1 MIPTLLGPHF
11 PCVTHRQPGLH
22 LAGGPTPTLLISR
35 ACPVGNLASIW
46 LVDRLGRRL
55 TACVCMAGAC
65 CCALL
70 FAAAPA
76 QGAWPLLAACVFNG
90 VSVGGWNSL
99 DMISAELY
107 PTSVSTLHHM
117 HIYSSTGKSKP

>member
-1 MIPTLLGPHF
+1 MIHILFGS
-11 PCVTHRQPGLH
+11 
-22 LAGGPTPTLLISR
+22 LAS
-35 ACPVGNLASIW
+35 AGNLASIW

-107 PTSVSTLHHM
+107 PTSVSPL
-117 HIYSSTGKSKP
+117 